1 MTRTANTRMTRGSL
15 CGLALLLSACNSMPE
30 RDPAYAGVRPVA
42 PPSASEVTGGIYHV
56 STNIV
61 LYEDQ
66 RARRVGDILT
76 IKLVESTNAVK
87 SAGTTTKKENDVAIA
102 NPNLFGTTVQWDA
115 PSGAPFASTTNL
127 NLSANLNSSQNFK
140 GDAGSSQK
148 NSLSGSVS
156 VNVVEVL
163 PNGNLVV
170 RGEKIIGINQGSEFV
185 RLAGV
190 VRTQDI
196 QPDNSVLSTQV
207 ADAQISYGGK
217 GALADSNSNGWL
229 ARFFLSPWW
238 PF

>member
-1 MTRTANTRMTRGSL
+1 MARTTCGRTASGCACVM
-15 CGLALLLSACNSMPE
+15 ALLLSACNSMPD

-42 PPSASEVTGGIYHV
+42 PVSASEVTGGIYHV
-56 STNIV
+56 STSIV

-66 RARRVGDILT
+66 RARRVGDILI

-87 SAGTTTKKENDVAIA
+87 SAGTITKKENSVEII

-115 PSGAPFASTTNL
+115 RSNAPLANTTNL
-127 NLSANLNSSQNFK
+127 NLSANLNSSSNFK
-140 GDAGSSQK
+140 GDGGSSQK

-156 VNVVEVL
+156 VNVIEVL

-170 RGEKIIGINQGSEFV
+170 RGEKLIGINQGHEFV

-207 ADAQISYGGK
+207 ADAKISYGGK

-229 ARFFLSPWW
+229 GRFFLSPWW

>member
-1 MTRTANTRMTRGSL
+1 
-15 CGLALLLSACNSMPE
+15 
-30 RDPAYAGVRPVA
+30 
-42 PPSASEVTGGIYHV
+42 
-56 STNIV
+56 
-61 LYEDQ
+61 
-66 RARRVGDILT
+66 
-76 IKLVESTNAVK
+76 VESTNAVK
-87 SAGTTTKKENDVAIA
+87 SAGTTTKKENAVEII

-115 PSGAPFASTTNL
+115 RSNAPLANTTNL
-127 NLSANLNSSQNFK
+127 NLSANLNSSSNFK
-140 GDAGSSQK
+140 GDGGSSQK

-156 VNVVEVL
+156 VNVIEVL

-170 RGEKIIGINQGSEFV
+170 RGEKLIGINQGHEFV

-207 ADAQISYGGK
+207 ADAKISYGGK

-229 ARFFLSPWW
+229 GRFFLSPWR

>member
-1 MTRTANTRMTRGSL
+1 MASAGVGVLT
-15 CGLALLLSACNSMPE
+15 LLLGACNSMPA
-30 RDPAYAGVRPVA
+30 RDPAYAGVRPPTPV
-42 PPSASEVTGGIYHV
+42 SASEVTGGIYHAS
-56 STNIV
+56 STIV

-66 RARRVGDILT
+66 RARRVGDILI

-87 SAGTTTKKENDVAIA
+87 SAGTTTKKENAVDIA

-115 PSGAPFASTTNL
+115 PRGAPFANTNNL

-229 ARFFLSPWW
+229 SRFFLSPWW

>member
-1 MTRTANTRMTRGSL
+1 MMRTANTRMARGSL

-30 RDPAYAGVRPVA
+30 RDPAYAGVRPAA
-42 PPSASEVTGGIYHV
+42 PPSASEITGSIYHV
-56 STNIV
+56 SNNIV

-87 SAGTTTKKENDVAIA
+87 SAGTTTKKENAVDIA
-102 NPNLFGTTVQWDA
+102 NPNLFGTTVQWNA
-115 PSGAPFASTTNL
+115 PARAPFASTTNL
-127 NLSANLNSSQNFK
+127 DLSANLNSSQNFK

-163 PNGNLVV
+163 SNGNLVV

-229 ARFFLSPWW
+229 GRFFLSPWW

>member
-1 MTRTANTRMTRGSL
+1 MTSSVYARLASGGL

-30 RDPAYAGVRPVA
+30 RDPAYAGVRPVT
-42 PPSASEVTGGIYHV
+42 PVSETEVTGGIYHA
-56 STNIV
+56 SSSIV

-66 RARRVGDILT
+66 RARRVGDILI

-115 PSGAPFASTTNL
+115 PARAPFASTTNL

-190 VRTQDI
+190 VRVQDI

-229 ARFFLSPWW
+229 SRFFLSPWW